1 MRLWNELIKYPFYV
15 IIHPFRGFWD
25 VKYEGK
31 GKLQIALSILLLL
44 TIVITLKRQFTG
56 FIVNFSNPNQL
67 NSIDELI
74 FIVLPFFLF
83 CIANWAI
90 TTLMDGEGKFI
101 EIITVTAYALLPMVV
116 IYAAT
121 TIISNFITFEEAPL
135 FFLLESIAMFWFLG
149 LLFVGIMTV
158 HQYSVSKTIATFIIT
173 GIVMGVMIF
182 LGLLFFSLLQQLIT
196 FVETIYKEIIY
207 RL

>member
-1 MRLWNELIKYPFYV
+1 VQLWNELIKYPFYV
-15 IIHPFRGFWD
+15 IVHPFKGFWD

-31 GKLQIALSILLLL
+31 GKPQIALSILLLL
-44 TIVITLKRQFTG
+44 TLVITLKRQFTG
-56 FIVNFSNPNQL
+56 FIVNFSNPNTL

-101 EIITVTAYALLPMVV
+101 EIITVTAYALLPMVI

-173 GIVMGVMIF
+173 AMVMGVMIF
-182 LGLLFFSLLQQLIT
+182 LGLLFFSLLQQLVT
-196 FVETIYKEIIY
+196 FVETVYKEIIY